1 LLTVNYYDTYSFPAA
16 ATAPATVESQT
27 VLNGT
32 ALKKTLATGS
42 WTRVVTTL
50 ASTNETATT
59 FYDIKSKTNKNLS
72 TNFLGYTY
80 TDTNLDFVGA
90 PQYTITIKGQVIQQN

>member
-32 ALKKTLATGS
+32 IALKNTSNRLMDK
-42 WTRVVTTL
+42 VVTTL
-50 ASTNETATT
+50 ASTNGETATT
-59 FYDIKSKTNKNLS
+59 FYDIKSKTNKIYS
-72 TNFLGYTY
+72 TNFLE
-80 TDTNLDFVGA
+80 DI
-90 PQYTITIKGQVIQQN
+90 PIQTPI